1 MFYWNKILKSN
12 VVNTFR
18 DASHKWWGMDIHF
31 YDEYGNYKNN
41 GIPFQNPFCRLI
53 QSRPKEAKNC
63 LLFRKENLKG
73 LNKSYK
79 IFTCK
84 CHAGLQNIVVP
95 IFVKGDRIGALI
107 GSGMQVHISNDQ
119 KEKDIVGLTGR
130 GFDKMELKKCYN
142 RMKVVNSYT
151 KAHILDFMKL
161 IATDVEAFYEMLY
174 ENEEIKKKQKI
185 LLRKKKNYN
194 GKYKGIIGASQAM
207 ENVFDTLELIKNT
220 ESPVLIEGESGA
232 GKELI
237 AAAIHYDSFRKN
249 KVFIIQNCSIFSDTL
264 LSSELFGHEKGSFTG
279 AVLEKKGLFEIAD
292 GGTLFLDEVGDM
304 SRDAQGGLLRVLE
317 NGTFYRVGGIEQRR
331 VDVRIIA
338 ATNKELK
345 KQVEKGLFRKD
356 LFYRINT
363 LHINIPPLRDR
374 KEDILPLFH
383 HFLESYTKIRNVEKK
398 EINSEVFKLLVNHNW
413 PGNIRE
419 LKNLVE
425 RLIALSGKSE
435 TIEPE
440 HLSME
445 ILANS
450 SSNTSAEN
458 RNKDNSNLKH
468 SLQFLEKNIIKEVL
482 KRVKCNK
489 TITSRELGISRA
501 TLNNKIEKF
510 SINLNS
516 LSAAG
521 HSDTASQ

>member
-1 MFYWNKILKSN
+1 MFYWHKILKSN

-18 DASHKWWGMDIHF
+18 NASYKWWGMDIHF

-41 GIPFQNPFCRLI
+41 GIPFQNPLCRLI

-63 LLFRKENLKG
+63 LLFRKDKLKES
-73 LNKSYK
+73 NKTCK

-84 CHAGLQNIVVP
+84 HYAGLQNIVVP
-95 IFVKGDRIGALI
+95 IFVKGNHIGALI
-107 GSGMQVHISNDQ
+107 GSGMQLHISNDQ
-119 KEKDIVGLTGR
+119 KEKDIVELTGL
-130 GFDKMELKKCYN
+130 GFDKMELEKCYN
-142 RMKVVNSYT
+142 GMKVVDSYT

-161 IATDVEAFYEMLY
+161 IATDVEAFYGMLY
-174 ENEEIKKKQKI
+174 ENEELKKKQNI
-185 LLRKKKNYN
+185 FLRKNYN
-194 GKYKGIIGASQAM
+194 GEYKGLIGVSQAM
-207 ENVFDTLELIKNT
+207 ENVFDTLELIKNI
-220 ESPVLIEGESGA
+220 ESPVLIEGESGT

-249 KVFIIQNCSIFSDTL
+249 KVFIIQNCSTFSDTL

-279 AVLEKKGLFEIAD
+279 ATLAKKGLFEIAD
-292 GGTLFLDEVGDM
+292 GGTLFLDEIGDM
-304 SRDAQGGLLRVLE
+304 SREAQGRLLRVLE
-317 NGTFYRVGGIEQRR
+317 NGTFYRVGGVEQKR

-338 ATNKELK
+338 ATNKKLK
-345 KQVEKGLFRKD
+345 DQVEKGLFRKD

-383 HFLESYTKIRNVEKK
+383 HFLECYANISNVEKK
-398 EINSEVFKLLVNHNW
+398 EVNSEVFKLLMNHNW

-425 RLIALSGKSE
+425 RLIALSGKNE
-435 TIEPE
+435 TIEPK
-440 HLSME
+440 HLPME
-445 ILANS
+445 IQANS
-450 SSNTSAEN
+450 SSKTSAGN
-458 RNKDNSNLKH
+458 RNKDRELKH
-468 SLQFLEKNIIKEVL
+468 TLQFFEKNIIEEAL

-501 TLNNKIEKF
+501 TLNNKIEQL

-516 LSAAG
+516 LSGPAK
-521 HSDTASQ
+521 STSSTCV